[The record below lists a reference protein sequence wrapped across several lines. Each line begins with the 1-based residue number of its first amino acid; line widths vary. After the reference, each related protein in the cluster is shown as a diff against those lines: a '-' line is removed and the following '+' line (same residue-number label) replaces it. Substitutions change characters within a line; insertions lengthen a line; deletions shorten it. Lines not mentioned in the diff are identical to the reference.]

1 MMVSQMAEARS
12 SGGGHAL
19 GGQTCRP
26 DQLFGLWA
34 IEETQFRHYVA
45 LAKGADL
52 AQLRAESMAAAE
64 KAAAGPPYQVTAD
77 GIAVIDIAGP
87 MTKYPTSFQALFGG
101 TSMLRTREA
110 LRGAVRDPDVAGI
123 MLRIDSPGGTV
134 AGLSELAEDIR
145 RAAARKPLHA
155 YADDR
160 AASASLLALTQAR
173 KVWASTNAEVGAIGV
188 YMVVEDTSQQY
199 AQEGVKVHVISSAPP
214 IKGAGVEGTEITPAQ
229 IAEWQRRVSDTADW
243 FVNEVSRGRRLAKD
257 QVQKLATGQVWI
269 ADKARE
275 LGLIDGVLSFDEAL
289 ARLRSDVMEDQDTK
303 AAVALAE
310 ETQAKLD
317 AEKLARAAAE
327 KMVAEAVAKAEAAEA
342 RLAKIEAT
350 QRAEEFAAKAKALK
364 LPATAAAILE
374 AVERAV
380 GADVFGQL
388 EGHVKALAAQ
398 VDESKLFGEI
408 GTTGA
413 EAAEGEAPSGKI
425 RALADR
431 LVKEGKAANLAAAI
445 TLVAR
450 ENPDLY
456 KLHVEEQRK
465 GAQ

>member
-1 MMVSQMAEARS
+1 
-12 SGGGHAL
+12 
-19 GGQTCRP
+19 
-26 DQLFGLWA
+26 
-34 IEETQFRHYVA
+34 
-45 LAKGADL
+45 
-52 AQLRAESMAAAE
+52 
-64 KAAAGPPYQVTAD
+64 
-77 GIAVIDIAGP
+77 
-87 MTKYPTSFQALFGG
+87 
-101 TSMLRTREA
+101 
-110 LRGAVRDPDVAGI
+110 
-123 MLRIDSPGGTV
+123 
-134 AGLSELAEDIR
+134 
-145 RAAARKPLHA
+145 
-155 YADDR
+155 
-160 AASASLLALTQAR
+160 
-173 KVWASTNAEVGAIGV
+173 
-188 YMVVEDTSQQY
+188 
-199 AQEGVKVHVISSAPP
+199 
-214 IKGAGVEGTEITPAQ
+214 
-229 IAEWQRRVSDTADW
+229 
-243 FVNEVSRGRRLAKD
+243 
-257 QVQKLATGQVWI
+257 
-269 ADKARE
+269 
-275 LGLIDGVLSFDEAL
+275 
-289 ARLRSDVMEDQDTK
+289 MEDQDTK